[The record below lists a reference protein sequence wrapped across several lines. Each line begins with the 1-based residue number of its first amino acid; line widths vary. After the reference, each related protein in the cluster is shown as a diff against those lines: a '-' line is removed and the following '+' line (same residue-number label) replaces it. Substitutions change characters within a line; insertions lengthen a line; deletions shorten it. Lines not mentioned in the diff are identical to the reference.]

1 MPNPACRPCQRC
13 IGHKNVKR
21 FVKQYASETKAVRCM
36 RDDIAAFA
44 RACGFS
50 DDMVNEISIASGEA
64 FINAVEHGHVP
75 GSSVDVAYSSDEHGL
90 TMSIKD
96 AGGGIPLSE
105 KTWKSVIEKPN
116 PGGYGRIMM
125 NALMDEVITHIDP
138 GDGTTVVM
146 RKQSGV

>member
-1 MPNPACRPCQRC
+1 M
-13 IGHKNVKR
+13 KR
-21 FVKQYASETKAVRCM
+21 FVKQYASETKAVRRM
-36 RDDIAAFA
+36 RDDIAEFA
-44 RACGFS
+44 RTSGFS
-50 DDMVNEISIASGEA
+50 DEMSEISIASGEA

-138 GDGTTVVM
+138 GDGTTVVL
-146 RKQSGV
+146 RKNSGV